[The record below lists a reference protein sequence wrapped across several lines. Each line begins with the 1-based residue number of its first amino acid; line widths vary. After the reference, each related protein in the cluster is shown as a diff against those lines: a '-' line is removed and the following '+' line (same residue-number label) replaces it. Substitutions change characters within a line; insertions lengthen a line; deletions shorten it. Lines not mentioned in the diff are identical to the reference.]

1 MNEEKVKERLRR
13 YMYEV
18 KEEAETEGYTDTW
31 KEWIFGAID
40 FCRYSGLIGDN
51 VCEELLEEYGREIRG
66 IEDE

>member
-1 MNEEKVKERLRR
+1 MNQKKVQEKLRR
-13 YMYEV
+13 YMYGL

-51 VCEELLEEYGREIRG
+51 ACEELLKEYDREIREN
-66 IEDE
+66 EDE